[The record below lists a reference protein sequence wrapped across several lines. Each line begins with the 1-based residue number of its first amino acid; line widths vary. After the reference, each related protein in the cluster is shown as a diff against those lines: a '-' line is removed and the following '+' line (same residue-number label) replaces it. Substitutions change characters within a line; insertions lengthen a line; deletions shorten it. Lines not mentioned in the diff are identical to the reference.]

1 MLENLRLACKLV
13 KRLRQYDE
21 NEVGRNELVVM
32 LSLSLFLANAFPTTD
47 ITFPATQFTIPNQKQ
62 IAVRTARPV
71 RMRAAYKCPTMAPNY
86 VRL

>member
-1 MLENLRLACKLV
+1 MHYWKIYTWKEIDEAFTLRT
-13 KRLRQYDE
+13 
-21 NEVGRNELVVM
+21 NVGNELVAT
-32 LSLSLFLANAFPTTD
+32 LSLPLFLANAFPTTD

-62 IAVRTARPV
+62 IAVRTGRPV

>member
-1 MLENLRLACKLV
+1 MLENLRFEGTGRSV
-13 KRLRQYDE
+13 YVE
-21 NEVGRNELVVM
+21 NEVGNKLVVT
-32 LSLSLFLANAFPTTD
+32 LSLPLFLANAFPTTD